1 MELTRLIR
9 VLRDRWY
16 VVVGLGLLGFLAGWF
31 FTNLANENREPQI
44 MGMTAIE
51 FEAQEDDTAETLEAQ
66 RDTALV
72 VAQTAAADLL
82 TDDRTAIIA
91 IDELTRRLTFTAIGA
106 SDAEAVQKV
115 SALLEAYLNAD
126 PVAGQDI
133 DASIATVV
141 AEAEAVQAEIDLL
154 QGSLTPEELDLA
166 AQHASLDAQILATE
180 ERVVDARLD
189 EAAALPAQ
197 AAEARQL
204 RQQLEDELAD
214 LRAEKAELPPS
225 PVRELNVAEQLEL
238 ASLQSA
244 LARLA
249 ADHEQ
254 LTLRKLGIIQSAT
267 VIPPTTDDLSGTEPS
282 ALINGAIGL
291 LAGVAVAVFALVFIT
306 RGTKPV
312 WLPEDLEIPFLGQ
325 VPARRIGTGVGEAWY
340 DTTEGGPRKP
350 AIQALRSVVEAQLPS
365 TGATLAI
372 TGHHVSPQGVHALAT
387 DLAVSMASAG
397 STVLLVDA
405 DFASDSAVAEYR
417 VGGPSLSGILALNP
431 ESMGFERAVASAVV
445 DSLFVRP
452 GLAVVPAGPPPASP
466 GDALAGRQFRGF
478 LEEAT
483 KHFDVIVVA
492 VGDMASPAAQVA
504 MQRLRRSILVLSPG
518 RAKAPQVNGLV
529 FDVVQ
534 RQVAILGAV
543 FLERSERAVWGIPD
557 RQVEMPGAPDQR
569 HVGKQQSPVSRL
581 SHYPSPARGLTGPS
595 QDSLHNLADR
605 IGTLQEAAQTSDF
618 GRELLSALDGAPK
631 EVAYEAVAE
640 YLVSRVEDMMTA
652 GYGEGEFSDAV
663 IDEVTLSGFL
673 PFKSMSEHQ
682 SVGRWLMDELHSEL
696 APHTADAIVLEM
708 EEILAAGTGRDVVS
722 VDEWL
727 AGEFFVRHLKRTGG
741 DPSVWHLSSEDG
753 AVQVLVSARRF
764 DRQKIENLMTQ
775 VTTRIIDEQERTLKA
790 TNIRGDE
797 EQAAVIE
804 ARIREVRRMESSLAL
819 LIGITVDE
827 ETKVSRKRAK
837 GEPWEWNPDWSL
849 GYRANLA
856 PLQRMGLLLFP
867 VLTEEEMNSLVATG

>member
-1 MELTRLIR
+1 MELSRLIR

-31 FTNLANENREPQI
+31 FTNLANDNREPQI
-44 MGMTAIE
+44 QATTAIE
-51 FEAQEDDTAETLEAQ
+51 FEAQEPDTVESLEAQ
-66 RDTALV
+66 RETALV
-72 VAQTAAADLL
+72 VAQGAAAELMQ
-82 TDDRTAIIA
+82 DDPSAMIE
-91 IDELTRRLTFTAIGA
+91 IDELTRRLTFRATAATGAEAIRNVEALIGA
-106 SDAEAVQKV
+106 
-115 SALLEAYLNAD
+115 YLIVD

-133 DASIATVV
+133 DALIARVV
-141 AEAEAVQAEIDLL
+141 ADAEEVQAGIDAL
-154 QGSLTPEELDLA
+154 QGSLTPEEQDLA
-166 AQHASLDAQILATE
+166 AQHANLDALILATE
-180 ERVVDARLD
+180 ERVVEARLD
-189 EAAALPAQ
+189 EVAALPAE
-197 AAEARQL
+197 AAEATLL
-204 RQQLEDELAD
+204 RQQLEEELAD
-214 LRAEKAELPPS
+214 LSAEKAELPPS
-225 PVRELNVAEQLEL
+225 PVTELSVAEQMEL
-238 ASLQSA
+238 ASMQSA

-254 LTLRKLGIIQSAT
+254 LTLRQLGIIESAT

-282 ALINGAIGL
+282 ALVNGAIGL
-291 LAGVAVAVFALVFIT
+291 VAGVAVAIFALVFIT

-431 ESMGFERAVASAVV
+431 ESMGFERAVSSAVV

>member
-1 MELTRLIR
+1 M
-9 VLRDRWY
+9 
-16 VVVGLGLLGFLAGWF
+16 
-31 FTNLANENREPQI
+31 
-44 MGMTAIE
+44 
-51 FEAQEDDTAETLEAQ
+51 
-66 RDTALV
+66 
-72 VAQTAAADLL
+72 QTAM
-82 TDDRTAIIA
+82 
-91 IDELTRRLTFTAIGA
+91 
-106 SDAEAVQKV
+106 
-115 SALLEAYLNAD
+115 AL
-126 PVAGQDI
+126 
-133 DASIATVV
+133 
-141 AEAEAVQAEIDLL
+141 
-154 QGSLTPEELDLA
+154 
-166 AQHASLDAQILATE
+166 LATE
-180 ERVVDARLD
+180 
-189 EAAALPAQ
+189 
-197 AAEARQL
+197 
-204 RQQLEDELAD
+204 
-214 LRAEKAELPPS
+214 
-225 PVRELNVAEQLEL
+225 
-238 ASLQSA
+238 
-244 LARLA
+244 
-249 ADHEQ
+249 HEQ
-254 LTLRKLGIIQSAT
+254 LILRQLGIIESAKL
-267 VIPPTTDDLSGTEPS
+267 IPPTTDDLSGTEPS
-282 ALINGAIGL
+282 ALVNGAIGL
-291 LAGVAVAVFALVFIT
+291 FAGVAVAIFALVFIT

-325 VPARRIGTGVGEAWY
+325 VPTRRIGTGVGEAWY
-340 DTTEGGPRKP
+340 DATEGGARKP
-350 AIQALRSVVEAQLPS
+350 AIQALRSVIEAQLPS

-397 STVLLVDA
+397 SAVLLVDA

-431 ESMGFERAVASAVV
+431 ESLGFERAVAAAVS

-504 MQRLRRSILVLSPG
+504 MQRLRRSILVLTPG

-543 FLERSERAVWGIPD
+543 FLERSERAVWGMSD
-557 RQVEMPGAPDQR
+557 RQVEVPGAPDR
-569 HVGKQQSPVSRL
+569 GHVAKPQSPVSRL
-581 SHYPSPARGLTGPS
+581 SHYPSPDRGLTGPP

-605 IGTLQEAAQTSDF
+605 IGTLQEAAQASDF
-618 GRELLSALDGAPK
+618 GRELLSALDGASK

-663 IDEVTLSGFL
+663 IDEVTLSGYL
-673 PFKSMSEHQ
+673 PFRSLSEHQ

-708 EEILAAGTGRDVVS
+708 EEILAAGTGLDVVS

-727 AGEFFVRHLKRTGG
+727 ASEFFVRHLKRTSG

-827 ETKVSRKRAK
+827 GTKVSRKRAK

-856 PLQRMGLLLFP
+856 PLQRMGLLHFP

>member
-1 MELTRLIR
+1 MELTRLLR

-44 MGMTAIE
+44 QGMAAIE
-51 FEAQEDDTAETLEAQ
+51 FEAQEGDTADSLEAQ

-72 VAQTAAADLL
+72 LAQAAAADLMRE
-82 TDDRTAIIA
+82 DPTAIINIEDLTGRLLFTVIAPSEVEA
-91 IDELTRRLTFTAIGA
+91 IQR
-106 SDAEAVQKV
+106 VN
-115 SALLEAYLNAD
+115 ALRQAYLDAD
-126 PVAGQDI
+126 PVAGADVDALLAKAVEDAQD
-133 DASIATVV
+133 
-141 AEAEAVQAEIDLL
+141 VQAQIDEI
-154 QGSLTPEELDLA
+154 QGTLTPEEQELV
-166 AQHASLDAQILATE
+166 AQHANLDALISATQ
-180 ERVVDARLD
+180 ERLVEARLD
-189 EAAALPAQ
+189 EATALPAD
-197 AAEARQL
+197 AAAATQL
-204 RQQLEDELAD
+204 RQQLDDELID
-214 LRAEKAELPPS
+214 LNTQKAALPPS
-225 PVRELNVAEQLEL
+225 PITELSVADQMEL

-244 LARLA
+244 MAVLSAE
-249 ADHEQ
+249 HEQ
-254 LTLRKLGIIQSAT
+254 LTLRKLGIVESAR
-267 VIPPTTDDLSGTEPS
+267 VIPATTDNLTGTDPS
-282 ALINGAIGL
+282 ALVNGLIGMV
-291 LAGVAVAVFALVFIT
+291 AGVAVAIFALVFIT

-325 VPARRIGTGVGEAWY
+325 VPARRMGSGVGDAWY
-340 DTTEGGPRKP
+340 DTTEGGARKP

-372 TGHHVSPQGVHALAT
+372 TGHHVSAQGVHALAT

-405 DFASDSAVAEYR
+405 DFASDSAVVEYR

-431 ESMGFERAVASAVV
+431 ESLGFERAVASAVS

-452 GLAVVPAGPPPASP
+452 GLAVVPSGPPPASP

-478 LEEAT
+478 IEEAT
-483 KHFDVIVVA
+483 KHFDVVVVA
-492 VGDMASPAAQVA
+492 VGEMASPAAQVA
-504 MQRLRRSILVLSPG
+504 MQRLRRSILILTPG

-543 FLERSERAVWGIPD
+543 FLERSERAVWGFSD
-557 RQVEMPGAPDQR
+557 RQVELHAAPEQT
-569 HVGKQQSPVSRL
+569 HVAKTQSPVSRL
-581 SHYPSPARGLTGPS
+581 SHYPSLDRGLTGPP
-595 QDSLHNLADR
+595 QDSLQHLADR
-605 IGTLQEAAQTSDF
+605 IGNLQEEAQTADF

-631 EVAYEAVAE
+631 AVAFEAVAD
-640 YLVSRVEDMMTA
+640 YLVSRVEDMMNA
-652 GYGEGEFSDAV
+652 NYGEGEFSDAV
-663 IDEVTLSGFL
+663 IDEVSLSGFL
-673 PFKSMSEHQ
+673 PFKSLSEHQ

-727 AGEFFVRHLKRTGG
+727 MSEFFVRHLKRTGG
-741 DPSVWHLSSEDG
+741 DPSVWHLASEEG

-775 VTTRIIDEQERTLKA
+775 VTSRIIDEQERTLKA
-790 TNIRGDE
+790 TNTRGDE
-797 EQAAVIE
+797 EQAALIE
-804 ARIREVRRMESSLAL
+804 GRIREVRRMETSLAVL
-819 LIGITVDE
+819 LGITVDE
-827 ETKVSRKRAK
+827 ETRVSRKRAK
-837 GEPWEWNPDWSL
+837 GEIWEWNPDWSL

-856 PLQRMGLLLFP
+856 PLQRMGLLIFP
-867 VLTEEEMNSLVATG
+867 VLTEEEMNSLVATA